1 MTAALRAFL
10 ADLWRLTAPY
20 FWSEDRRTGRVLLA
34 VIVGMNLGLVYL
46 NVLFNQ
52 WNNRFYTALQH
63 RDWDTFVAELGWFCF
78 LAVLFIVVAVYQT
91 YLNLMLQIRWRRWLT
106 ERYLARWMQG
116 HAYYRMVL
124 AGHPDADN
132 PDQRIA
138 EDLKL
143 FVDRTL
149 RLSLG
154 LLSSVVTLASFIAI
168 LWALSA
174 DAPLVLANGEVAV
187 PGYLVWC
194 ALVYAVVGTWVIDRV
209 GRPLVRLNF
218 DQQRFEADFR
228 FALMRVRE
236 NAEGIALYH
245 GEAEE
250 AEGFRRRFTA
260 LMANWWAI
268 MRRQKRLTWWS
279 AGYNQIAIVFPFL
292 VVSPAYFAG
301 RIELG
306 GLMQT
311 ASAFGQV
318 QSALSFFVNVYAE
331 LAEWKAVVDR
341 LTGFER
347 AVAAAKATQQG
358 GPERVA
364 AAPLG
369 AEALALDLPSGRPLI
384 EAPSL
389 DLRAG
394 EAVLITGASGSG
406 KSTLF
411 RALAGLWPFGRG
423 RVRIPDG
430 ARLMFLPQRA
440 YLPEGTLRRAL
451 LYPATDG
458 ADDAT
463 LVAVLRE
470 VGLGALAD
478 RLDEVAPWAQVLSGG
493 EQQRLAFA
501 RALLQRPDALFLDE
515 ATSALDPEAERTLLR
530 LLRARLPEATIVS
543 IGHRDSLAALHD
555 RHLAVVPR
563 GDGPARL
570 EPR

>member
-10 ADLWRLTAPY
+10 TDLWFLAVPY
-20 FWSEDRRTGRVLLA
+20 FRSEDRRMGRLLLA

-46 NVLFNQ
+46 NVLFNR

-63 RDWDTFVAELGWFCF
+63 RDWDVFVTELGWFCV
-78 LAVLFIVVAVYQT
+78 LAALFIIVAVYQM

-106 ERYLARWMQG
+106 ERYLARWMEG
-116 HAYYRMVL
+116 RAYYRMVL
-124 AGHPDADN
+124 SGHPGADN

-138 EDLKL
+138 EDLRL

-149 RLSLG
+149 VLSLG
-154 LLSSVVTLASFIAI
+154 LLSAVVTLASFVVI
-168 LWALSA
+168 LWQLSD
-174 DAPLVLANGEVAV
+174 DAPLVLAGGEVAL

-194 ALVYAVVGTWVIDRV
+194 ALLYAVLGTWVIDRV

-236 NAEGIALYH
+236 NAEGIALYR
-245 GEAEE
+245 GEAAEG
-250 AEGFRRRFTA
+250 EGFRRRFEA
-260 LMANWWAI
+260 LVVNWWAI

-279 AGYNQIAIVFPFL
+279 AGYNQVAIVFPFI

-318 QSALSFFVNVYAE
+318 QTAMSFFVNAYAE
-331 LAEWKAVVDR
+331 LAQWKAVVDR
-341 LTGFER
+341 LTGFDR
-347 AVAAAKATQQG
+347 AVAAAERAQQG
-358 GPERVA
+358 GPDRVA
-364 AAPLG
+364 GRTVG
-369 AEALALDLPSGRPLI
+369 AESLALDLPSGAPLL
-384 EAPSL
+384 EVPSL
-389 DLRAG
+389 EVRPG
-394 EAVLITGASGSG
+394 EAVLISGPSGSG

-423 RVRIPDG
+423 RVRIPAT

-451 LYPATDG
+451 AYPAPDG
-458 ADDAT
+458 ADAAVLT
-463 LVAVLRE
+463 AVLRD
-470 VGLGALAD
+470 VGLGRLVE
-478 RLDEVAPWAQVLSGG
+478 RLDEVSPWAQVLSGG

-501 RALLQRPDALFLDE
+501 RALLQRPDVVFLDE
-515 ATSALDPEAERTLLR
+515 ATSALDPEAEQTLLG
-530 LLRARLPEATIVS
+530 LLRERLPRASIVS
-543 IGHRDSLAALHD
+543 IGHRESLAALHD
-555 RHLAVVPR
+555 RHLVVEPR
-563 GDGPARL
+563 PDGPARL
-570 EPR
+570 EPA